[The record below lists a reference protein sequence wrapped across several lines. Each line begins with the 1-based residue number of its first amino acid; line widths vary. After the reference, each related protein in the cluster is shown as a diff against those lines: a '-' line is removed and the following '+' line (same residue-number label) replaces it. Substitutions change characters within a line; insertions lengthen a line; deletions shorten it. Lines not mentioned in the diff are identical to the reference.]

1 MFAPFHDPTRLRSLV
16 LLVLLL
22 LASFVPS
29 ARAQGT
35 TRVATLLPFVEEALT
50 RANPEDEVLVVA
62 SVRRSLREPVAA
74 GLVDLGNPHSPNLE
88 QLASARP
95 ALVVGDAAIHAR
107 LEEPVAR
114 LGARLM
120 LLDTSSVG
128 ATLEALDDVARTLG
142 GCEGL
147 EREVARARA
156 ELTAMTTARRERVL
170 PLFGTPGSYYVM
182 TERSWLGSLLVDLGF
197 ELTIGDAGDERLP
210 GLVPVS
216 DEAIAVARPEIVL
229 LVAHGD
235 PQRLRRELL
244 ERAGEGGAWASI
256 ASARLGVHVLDPALF
271 SANPGLALPRAAQAL
286 VGLSKVD
293 AEGSAR

>member
-120 LLDTSSVG
+120 LLDTSMLAHGRSVFDDDIQ
-128 ATLEALDDVARTLG
+128 AASLDHAMWFHRPFRADEWLLYCQDSTSSCSSRGFNRGSIYTSDGVLVASVAQ
-142 GCEGL
+142 EGL
-147 EREVARARA
+147 V
-156 ELTAMTTARRERVL
+156 
-170 PLFGTPGSYYVM
+170 
-182 TERSWLGSLLVDLGF
+182 
-197 ELTIGDAGDERLP
+197 
-210 GLVPVS
+210 
-216 DEAIAVARPEIVL
+216 
-229 LVAHGD
+229 
-235 PQRLRRELL
+235 RLRR
-244 ERAGEGGAWASI
+244 
-256 ASARLGVHVLDPALF
+256 
-271 SANPGLALPRAAQAL
+271 
-286 VGLSKVD
+286 
-293 AEGSAR
+293 